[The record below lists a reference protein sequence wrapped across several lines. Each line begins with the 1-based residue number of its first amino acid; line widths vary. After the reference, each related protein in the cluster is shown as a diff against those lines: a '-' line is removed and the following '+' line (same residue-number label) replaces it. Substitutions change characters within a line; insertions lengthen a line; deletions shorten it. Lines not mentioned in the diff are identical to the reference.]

1 MRRLA
6 ALLVT
11 VVTLFTTLGATVAC
25 QSDDPRPTYTYRATP
40 APRPSASRLPPPS
53 RRLVAAP
60 SPVYPTPSPAR
71 PRRAST

>member
-11 VVTLFTTLGATVAC
+11 VVMLATTVAC
-25 QSDDPRPTYTYRATP
+25 QSDDPRPTYTYRGSP
-40 APRPSASRLPPPS
+40 APRTSASRLPPPS